1 MRINVLGPIEII
13 SDGRVRSPGGP
24 GQRALLATLAL
35 DHGRVVT
42 VDRLTRILW
51 ADRPPATARTKIQA
65 HVSALRQV
73 MGHSPADAGS
83 PLLTV
88 PPGYLLADQAV
99 DLDLAEFSGLMS
111 QGLAAAETGE
121 PAAAAELLGQAL
133 ALWRGTAFTGV
144 SAIPIL
150 AAAEGLDARRL
161 MAADA
166 KAEADLELGRYATVV
181 TELSALLIAHPLRE
195 RSRGLAM
202 LALDRLGCR
211 ADALSLYRSGEQAL
225 RRELGIEPG
234 GWLRGVYERILT
246 SDPGIGPGP
255 EDSRPR
261 PFRRIFNEP
270 GAGGSPART
279 EYGATAVRA
288 GAHRATRNP

>member
-35 DHGRVVT
+35 DHGRVVA

-51 ADRPPATARTKIQA
+51 ADQPPATARTKIQA

-73 MGHSPADAGS
+73 MGHSPGDADS

-111 QGLAAAETGE
+111 QGLAAAEAGE
-121 PAAAAELLGQAL
+121 PAAASELLGQAL

-144 SAIPIL
+144 GAVPIL

-161 MAADA
+161 MAADT

-211 ADALSLYRSGEQAL
+211 ADALGLYRSGEQAL
-225 RRELGIEPG
+225 RSELGIEPG

-246 SDPGIGPGP
+246 SDPGIGAGTDDP
-255 EDSRPR
+255 RPR
-261 PFRRIFNEP
+261 PFRRMIHGP
-270 GAGGSPART
+270 GAGGAPTMT
-279 EYGATAVRA
+279 EWSNRCTGRGASCY
-288 GAHRATRNP
+288 P